1 MIWRSG
7 VLVTTRIQHIARS
20 TAASS
25 RVFPRGPGRP
35 CLRGWRPRLG
45 RQGTVRPRRS
55 SGGNCRRPPIAVP
68 RAGQRRRRRRKVRRR
83 CHGSIRPGHRPAKA
97 PGHPSVRIAR
107 PPFVAVGRALQPVA
121 AGAPPACTHLS
132 TSAVP
137 GRALGPARFRRSRT
151 EPYLAPGSLHD
162 DYGEQ
167 TTPPPWLRICHV
179 TNQKC
184 ALVRYVTLPE
194 RWRGGR
200 HSVGEEPDG
209 LGACPGVCA

>member
-1 MIWRSG
+1 MALRCAG
-7 VLVTTRIQHIARS
+7 DDPHPTHCQVYGCLFACL
-20 TAASS
+20 SS
-25 RVFPRGPGRP
+25 RAGEAVLARMAAATRSARNRTASAF
-35 CLRGWRPRLG
+35 
-45 RQGTVRPRRS
+45 VR
-55 SGGNCRRPPIAVP
+55 GNCRRPPIAVP
-68 RAGQRRRRRRKVRRR
+68 RAGQRRRRRREVRRR
-83 CHGSIRPGHRPAKA
+83 RHGSIRPGHRPAKA
-97 PGHPSVRIAR
+97 SGHPSVRIAR

-167 TTPPPWLRICHV
+167 TTPPPWVGICHV

-194 RWRGGR
+194 RLRGGR

-209 LGACPGVCA
+209 LGVCPGVCA